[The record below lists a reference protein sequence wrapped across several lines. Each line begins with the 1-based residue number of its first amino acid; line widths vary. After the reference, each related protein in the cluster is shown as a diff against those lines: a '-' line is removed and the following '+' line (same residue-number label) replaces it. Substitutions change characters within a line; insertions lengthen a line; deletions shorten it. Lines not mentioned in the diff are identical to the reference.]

1 LDLGRWWEWEL
12 WMVRQVGSD
21 TLLGGCLFCLRDEA
35 LFIIHAGEVSTHI
48 VDGLLE
54 VGQD

>member
-1 LDLGRWWEWEL
+1 
-12 WMVRQVGSD
+12 MVRQEGKD
-21 TLLGGCLFCLRDEA
+21 PLLGGRLFCLRDEA